1 MERLATILSRIP
13 LWCRATAVIS
23 LGIAL
28 AVWFSAEATRQM
40 DQRFLL
46 GEVRIAAQRHTDLLS
61 GLLSEAVVTG
71 NRKAANA
78 IVRQYTTD
86 WTDIT
91 FIHVTDENA
100 QVFVEWHRRPV
111 VFGDG
116 ILKFESPVT

>member
-1 MERLATILSRIP
+1 
-13 LWCRATAVIS
+13 
-23 LGIAL
+23 
-28 AVWFSAEATRQM
+28 
-40 DQRFLL
+40 
-46 GEVRIAAQRHTDLLS
+46 LLS